1 MRSLLVI
8 LLATFAVSG
17 TAAAQSP
24 NDLID
29 GAIVELSAGLDGRR
43 DELADDR
50 AALHAL
56 IDEILLPRFDRRYA
70 AQLVLG
76 QHWRAASAEQRERFV
91 DAFYNAML
99 RQYADGVL
107 EFQPDRIEVLP
118 FRGDDTQRRTTVRT
132 MVMLDD
138 GQRVPVNY
146 GLVKRDSG
154 WLMFDVTIEGVSY
167 VRNFRA
173 ELDSEIR
180 AGSLDRV
187 IARFE
192 REAEGSG
199 EAGSDEGESD
209 GDSGDAGQNA
219 E

>member
-17 TAAAQSP
+17 AAAAQSP

-29 GAIVELSAGLDGRR
+29 GAIVELTEGLDGRR

-56 IDEILLPRFDRRYA
+56 IDDILLPRFDRRYA

-76 QHWRAASAEQRERFV
+76 QHWRSASAEQRQRFV
-91 DAFYNAML
+91 EAFYNAML

-118 FRGDDTQRRTTVRT
+118 FRGDDTQRRTMVRT

-146 GLVKRDSG
+146 GLVKRDAG
-154 WLMFDVTIEGVSY
+154 WLMFVVTIEGVSY

-173 ELDSEIR
+173 EIDSEIR
-180 AGSLDRV
+180 AGSLERV

-192 REAEGSG
+192 READGG
-199 EAGSDEGESD
+199 GEGEED
-209 GDSGDAGQNA
+209 GQSGDGAQNA
-219 E
+219 VE

>member
-1 MRSLLVI
+1 MRRILVT
-8 LLATFAVSG
+8 LLATFAVSAA
-17 TAAAQSP
+17 AAAQSP

-29 GAIVELSAGLDGRR
+29 GAIVELSAALDGRR
-43 DELADDR
+43 EELAENR
-50 AALHAL
+50 EALHAL

-76 QHWRAASAEQRERFV
+76 QHWRTASAEQRERFV
-91 DAFYNAML
+91 EAFYNAML

-118 FRGDDTQRRTTVRT
+118 YRGDDTQRRTIVRT
-132 MVMLDD
+132 MVTLDD

-146 GLVKRDSG
+146 GLVKRDGG

-173 ELDSEIR
+173 ELDSQIR
-180 AGSLDRV
+180 ASGLDSV
-187 IARFE
+187 IERFE
-192 REAEGSG
+192 REA
-199 EAGSDEGESD
+199 AGADEGETND
-209 GDSGDAGQNA
+209 PSGDAVQDA
-219 E
+219 SE

>member
-1 MRSLLVI
+1 MRRLLVI
-8 LLATFAVSG
+8 LLATFVASGAAV
-17 TAAAQSP
+17 AQSP

-29 GAIVELSAGLDGRR
+29 GAIVELTESLDGRR
-43 DELADDR
+43 DELAADR
-50 AALHAL
+50 DALHAA
-56 IDEILLPRFDRRYA
+56 INDILLPRFDRRYA

-76 QHWRAASAEQRERFV
+76 QHWRSASAEQRERFV
-91 DAFYNAML
+91 EAFYNAML

-107 EFQPDRIEVLP
+107 EFEPDRIEVLP
-118 FRGDDTQRRTTVRT
+118 FRGDDTQRRTMVRT

-146 GLVKRDSG
+146 GLVKRDER

-187 IARFE
+187 IERFE
-192 REAEGSG
+192 RDA
-199 EAGSDEGESD
+199 AGNDEGESD
-209 GDSGDAGQNA
+209 GDSAGAGQQA
-219 E
+219 VE

>member
-1 MRSLLVI
+1 MRSLLVT

-29 GAIVELSAGLDGRR
+29 EAIVELTAGLDGRR
-43 DELADDR
+43 DELSDDR

-118 FRGDDTQRRTTVRT
+118 FRGDDTGRRTTVRT

-146 GLVKRDSG
+146 GLVKRDEG

-180 AGSLDRV
+180 AGSLDST

-192 REAEGSG
+192 REAE
-199 EAGSDEGESD
+199 ESDEGESD

>member
-1 MRSLLVI
+1 MRRILVI
-8 LLATFAVSG
+8 LLATFAASG
-17 TAAAQSP
+17 AAVAQSP

-29 GAIVELSAGLDGRR
+29 GAIVELTAGLDGRR
-43 DELADDR
+43 DELAEDR
-50 AALHAL
+50 DALHAL
-56 IDEILLPRFDRRYA
+56 IDDILLPRFDRRYA

-76 QHWRAASAEQRERFV
+76 RHWRAASAEQRERFV
-91 DAFYNAML
+91 DAFYSAML

-107 EFQPDRIEVLP
+107 EFEPDKIEVLP
-118 FRGDDTQRRTTVRT
+118 FRGDDTQRRTMVRT

-146 GLVKRDSG
+146 GLVKRDEG

-180 AGSLDRV
+180 AGSLEGV

-192 REAEGSG
+192 RDA
-199 EAGSDEGESD
+199 AGNDEGDSD
-209 GDSGDAGQNA
+209 GDSGDASQNA
-219 E
+219 DE

>member
-1 MRSLLVI
+1 MRRFLVI
-8 LLATFAVSG
+8 LLAAFAVSG
-17 TAAAQSP
+17 AAAAQSP

-29 GAIVELSAGLDGRR
+29 GAIVELAAGLDGRR
-43 DELADDR
+43 DELAEDR
-50 AALHAL
+50 EALHAL
-56 IDEILLPRFDRRYA
+56 IDRILLPRFDRRYA

-76 QHWRAASAEQRERFV
+76 QHWRAATEEQRTRFV

-118 FRGDDTQRRTTVRT
+118 FRGDDTERRTMVRT

-146 GLVKRDSG
+146 GLVRRDEG

-180 AGSLDRV
+180 AAGLESV

-192 REAEGSG
+192 S
-199 EAGSDEGESD
+199 EAGGGDEGEAD
-209 GDSGDAGQNA
+209 GHSADAGQDA
-219 E
+219 GE